1 MINESQKLD
10 EYEIISEKMGKL
22 EIYFLDKI
30 ILKDIDEYDKQRFND
45 ISSKFALTMFEYI
58 KSKNINKDEMKSSIN
73 VEIEKIEDNIKNS

>member
-45 ISSKFALTMFEYI
+45 ISSKFVLTIFEYI

-73 VEIEKIEDNIKNS
+73 VEIEKYKLW

>member
-45 ISSKFALTMFEYI
+45 ISSKFVLTIFEYI

-73 VEIEKIEDNIKNS
+73 VEIEKYKL